1 MIKFKLVG
9 LLSFSLIALIKYWT
23 LTYRKPRIK
32 DCIEQIWIDW
42 EQVELHEDRKVMLKY
57 GQIGRNLTIICAVFI
72 YTGGSIFHTILQYK
86 IGTFIDEHNRTIKPV
101 VYPTYNALFDVQ
113 KSPIYELVYLL
124 HSICGYIMYSVTAG
138 SCGLTA
144 LFATHACGQIDI
156 VIARLNDLIHGKYTK
171 NTFNLNTR
179 LVKIVKH
186 HLRILRF
193 SESIEMALQEL
204 CFLECIGSTF
214 LICLLEYYC
223 ITDWELSNTISLTTY
238 TMLLISLT
246 FNIFI
251 LCYIGERLM
260 EKSSSIG
267 LSCFMIDWF
276 QLPTKTIH
284 DLILI
289 IAMSNNPIKISAGSI
304 VDLSLYTFGGVLK
317 TSLVYLS
324 FLRTTIM

>member
-1 MIKFKLVG
+1 
-9 LLSFSLIALIKYWT
+9 
-23 LTYRKPRIK
+23 
-32 DCIEQIWIDW
+32 
-42 EQVELHEDRKVMLKY
+42 MLKY
-57 GQIGRNLTIICAVFI
+57 GQIGRNLTIICAIFI

-101 VYPTYNALFDVQ
+101 VYPIYNTLFDVQ

-124 HSICGYIMYSVTAG
+124 HSICGYVMYSVTAG

-204 CFLECIGSTF
+204 YFLECIGSTF

-223 ITDWELSNTISLTTY
+223 IIDWELSNTISLTTY

-260 EKSSSIG
+260 EKVYYI
-267 LSCFMIDWF
+267 FTNIF
-276 QLPTKTIH
+276 RKY
-284 DLILI
+284 
-289 IAMSNNPIKISAGSI
+289 NIK
-304 VDLSLYTFGGVLK
+304 YNRKYNKLK
-317 TSLVYLS
+317 N
-324 FLRTTIM
+324 R

>member
-1 MIKFKLVG
+1 MNIFVLFNYNLCYFIKT
-9 LLSFSLIALIKYWT
+9 FSVSLREHPYGMW
-23 LTYRKPRIK
+23 
-32 DCIEQIWIDW
+32 
-42 EQVELHEDRKVMLKY
+42 QVELHEDRKVMLKY

-186 HLRILRF
+186 HLRILRYNN
-193 SESIEMALQEL
+193 I
-204 CFLECIGSTF
+204 
-214 LICLLEYYC
+214 
-223 ITDWELSNTISLTTY
+223 N
-238 TMLLISLT
+238 LLI
-246 FNIFI
+246 FI
-251 LCYIGERLM
+251 DMKKFLSIIKNSYTYICNG
-260 EKSSSIG
+260 
-267 LSCFMIDWF
+267 
-276 QLPTKTIH
+276 
-284 DLILI
+284 
-289 IAMSNNPIKISAGSI
+289 
-304 VDLSLYTFGGVLK
+304 
-317 TSLVYLS
+317 
-324 FLRTTIM
+324 